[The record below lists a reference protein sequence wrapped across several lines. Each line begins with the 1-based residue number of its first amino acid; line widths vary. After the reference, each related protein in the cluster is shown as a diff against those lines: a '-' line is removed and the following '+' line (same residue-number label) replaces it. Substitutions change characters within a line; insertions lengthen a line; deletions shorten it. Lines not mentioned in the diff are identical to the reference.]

1 MRRILFL
8 LTVLTL
14 VIPLKLSADEPTVE
28 QRATQSELD
37 AACETARQ
45 KSIAAGRAREVE
57 RCLKE
62 NDAPDRESCED
73 IYRYYGEKAG
83 KRPALFYDL
92 PECKAAHKFRNS
104 Y

>member
-1 MRRILFL
+1 MRHLLIWITVSAFL
-8 LTVLTL
+8 LPAGLL
-14 VIPLKLSADEPTVE
+14 ADEPTDE

-37 AACETARQ
+37 AACEIARQ
-45 KSIAAGRAREVE
+45 KKISMARAKEAE

-62 NDAPDRESCED
+62 NEAPDRESCEEL
-73 IYRYYGEKAG
+73 YKYYGEPAG
-83 KRPALFYDL
+83 NRPALFYDL